1 MEGSRPRPG
10 GGAAPVA
17 RNSMD
22 YSLAALKLFGSQ
34 LAGATEAPSSEGSSQ
49 AQMLYGIRF
58 QRAWLQVAPVTLPT
72 YFSHRLA
79 PSPPLT
85 TRGRRQGV
93 IVLADYSGGAGLL
106 LVDDGSCVAELTL
119 KGKDAEGQPW
129 RKGMYIMVIGSY
141 VAKASLPH
149 ANRPVIKVH
158 KLVDLSAQPDR
169 EAMWYMEVA
178 EAYNFFYLQFSAASS
193 HS

>member
-1 MEGSRPRPG
+1 MEGSRPQPG
-10 GGAAPVA
+10 GGAGPAG

-58 QRAWLQVAPVTLPT
+58 QRAWLQ
-72 YFSHRLA
+72 
-79 PSPPLT
+79 
-85 TRGRRQGV
+85 GV
-93 IVLADYSGGAGLL
+93 IVLADYSVGAGLL
-106 LVDDGSCVAELTL
+106 LLDDGSCVAELTL
-119 KGKDAEGQPW
+119 KDKDAEGQPW

-141 VAKASLPH
+141 VAKDSLPH